1 MHTLNTIKLS
11 PTSWI
16 GVSWAHT
23 VNNYEFLGLANVWT
37 ILGVA
42 NRMIKETDMSEA
54 MQQEAVKQAEKAVEL
69 HTVEKDVAAYIKKY
83 FDRKYSA
90 PWHCIV
96 GQNFGR

>member
-1 MHTLNTIKLS
+1 
-11 PTSWI
+11 
-16 GVSWAHT
+16 
-23 VNNYEFLGLANVWT
+23 
-37 ILGVA
+37 
-42 NRMIKETDMSEA
+42 MSEA